1 MDVPWAIPNIVSE
14 DVEYVKKILDS
25 GWYTMGKEVRKLE
38 EIMERYTGRRYAV
51 AVNNGTSALEVML
64 RTMDIQHGDEVIV
77 PALSF
82 VATATSVSLVGATPV
97 FCDVNKNIT
106 IDVDNIDELITKKTK
121 AVIAVDFAGTP
132 CEYSELIQK
141 CKQRGIDLF
150 VDGAHS
156 LGSKYKGKSCL
167 SYGIMSTCSF
177 HAAKIFTTVEG
188 GVVFTDDKDLAEKAS
203 AIRSHGETDKKY
215 VHRFLGGNFRMTD
228 IVAGFGIKQMQR
240 YEKTLAQREKKV
252 NLYKKLLSGKI
263 DFLDI
268 KDPDKI
274 CDNFLFLV
282 FDEKRD
288 LLADF
293 LKKNGIDT
301 RKQYPLTIPQQPI
314 YNDKKSY
321 PMAEKYCKTSLS
333 PPLYAELTNEKI
345 EYVCEKIIEFK
356 EKEC

>member
-1 MDVPWAIPNIVSE
+1 MEVPWAIPNIVSE

-25 GWYTMGKEVRKLE
+25 GWYTMGKEVQKLE
-38 EIMERYTGRRYAV
+38 HMMEEYTGRKHAI

-64 RTMDIQHGDEVIV
+64 RTMDIGHGDEVIV

-97 FCDVNKNIT
+97 FVDVNDNIT
-106 IDVDNIDELITKKTK
+106 IDSSKIDEAVSDKTK

-132 CEYSELIQK
+132 CEYDLLLKK
-141 CKQRGIDLF
+141 CKQHDIFLF

-156 LGSKYKGKSCL
+156 LGSKYNDKSCL
-167 SYGIMSTCSF
+167 SYGVMSTCSF

-188 GVVFTDDKDLAEKAS
+188 GIVLTDDEKLADKAR
-203 AIRSHGETDKKY
+203 AIRTHGETDEKY
-215 VHRFLGGNFRMTD
+215 IHRVLGGNFRMTD
-228 IVAGFGIKQMQR
+228 IAAGFGIKQMER
-240 YEKTLAQREKKV
+240 YKKTLEEREKKV
-252 NLYKKLLSGKI
+252 VLYKKLLSGKI

-268 KDPDKI
+268 KDPGKV
-274 CDNFLFLV
+274 CDNFLFLL

-288 LLADF
+288 KLAEF

-321 PMAEKYCKTSLS
+321 PMAEKFCETGLS
-333 PPLYAELTNEKI
+333 PPLYAEISDEQI
-345 EYVCEKIIEFK
+345 RYVCEKIIEYK
-356 EKEC
+356 GKKC

>member
-14 DVEYVKKILDS
+14 DIEYVKKILDS
-25 GWYTMGKEVRKLE
+25 GWYTMGKEVQKLE
-38 EIMERYTGRRYAV
+38 KIMEKYTSRKHAI

-64 RTMDIQHGDEVIV
+64 RTMDIQYGDEVIV

-106 IDVDNIDELITKKTK
+106 IDVDKIDEVMTDKTK

-132 CEYSELIQK
+132 CEYSELVEK
-141 CKQRGIDLF
+141 CEQNDIDLF

-156 LGSKYKGKSCL
+156 LGSKYNGKSCL
-167 SYGIMSTCSF
+167 SYGVISTCSF

-203 AIRSHGETDKKY
+203 AIRSHGETDEKY

-240 YEKTLAQREKKV
+240 YETTLVEREKKV
-252 NLYKKLLSGKI
+252 NLYKQLLTGKI
-263 DFLDI
+263 EFLDI
-268 KDPDKI
+268 KDTDKI

-288 LLADF
+288 MLADF
-293 LKKNGIDT
+293 LKKKGIDT

-314 YNDKKSY
+314 YNEKRRY
-321 PMAEKYCKTSLS
+321 PLAEKYCKTSLS
-333 PPLYAELTNEKI
+333 PPLYAELTDEKI
-345 EYVCEKIIEFK
+345 EYICEKISEFK
-356 EKEC
+356 EKKC